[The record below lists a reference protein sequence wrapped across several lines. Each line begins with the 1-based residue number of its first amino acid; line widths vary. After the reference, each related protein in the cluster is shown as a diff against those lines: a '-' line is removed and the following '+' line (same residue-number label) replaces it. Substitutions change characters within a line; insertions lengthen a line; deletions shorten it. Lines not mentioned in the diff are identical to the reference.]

1 MAIRSIGG
9 GIREKTKD
17 GTIIFSGLEPYI
29 VHHFILNTANLNR
42 IAWRV
47 EKETFNIRVNP
58 NQLKLIEIPVSVVGE
73 VAGFIYDSED
83 GIGGIQI
90 NIFNEKEE
98 LVVSILSESDGYF
111 SFLGLKSG
119 NYSAQP
125 DSSQLER
132 LDFINIE
139 PINFNLNNGQD
150 GDIVD
155 NFEFVLKDLSEN
167 PK

>member
-1 MAIRSIGG
+1 
-9 GIREKTKD
+9 
-17 GTIIFSGLEPYI
+17 

-47 EKETFNIRVNP
+47 EKETFNISVNP

-73 VAGFIYDSED
+73 VAGFIYDSKD

-98 LVVSILSESDGYF
+98 LVISILSESDGYF

-119 NYSAQP
+119 KYSAQP

-132 LDFINIE
+132 LDFIKIE
-139 PINFNLNNGQD
+139 PINFSLNNEQD
-150 GDIVD
+150 GDIFD
-155 NFEFVLKDLSEN
+155 KLEFVLKDLSED
-167 PK
+167 PE